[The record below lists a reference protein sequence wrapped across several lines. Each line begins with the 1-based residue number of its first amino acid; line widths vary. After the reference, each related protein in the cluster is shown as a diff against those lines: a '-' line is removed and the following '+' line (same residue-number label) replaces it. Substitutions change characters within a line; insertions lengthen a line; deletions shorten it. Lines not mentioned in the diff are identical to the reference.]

1 VPRSIGRPVPV
12 VPATPRDSQ
21 VQRGRKT
28 VVVPDSRYIGGL
40 ERRRVG
46 AGTRLATVILASGY
60 AADTVQTATFFTL
73 GRVPTSMQQHGVIR
87 PAGGTHPAVT
97 LSPENT
103 GDWTPTSVQFSA
115 RVDPDPLTASVTV
128 DLLIS

>member
-1 VPRSIGRPVPV
+1 MPRGIGRPTPV
-12 VPATPRDSQ
+12 VPSTPRDSQ

-28 VVVPDSRYIGGL
+28 VVVPDSRFIGGV

-46 AGTRLATVILASGY
+46 AGTRLTTITLASGY
-60 AADTVQTATFFTL
+60 VADTVQTATFFTL

-87 PAGGTHPAVT
+87 PAGGTHPMVT
-97 LSPENT
+97 LSPENVT
-103 GDWTPTSVQFSA
+103 SWTPTSVQFSA
-115 RVDPDPLTASVTV
+115 HVDPDPLTASVAI